1 MRTSQTLCAAAAAAA
16 TLLLLVAV
24 TEAAA
29 PQEALYAKYEN
40 LDVDRM
46 LRNQRF
52 VAATIKCLMDE
63 GPCTP
68 EARDL
73 KKVLPDALKS
83 DCSKCSAKQKENV
96 RKVFE
101 FMMKERNAD
110 WQRLSRKYDPDGEHK
125 KRLEA
130 KLKEAQQQQQQQK
143 KTTAEA
149 PAPAA

>member
-1 MRTSQTLCAAAAAAA
+1 MRTATLCTVAAAA
-16 TLLLLVAV
+16 LLLLLALA
-24 TEAAA
+24 EAAG

-46 LRNQRF
+46 LRNQRL

-63 GPCTP
+63 APCTP

-101 FMMKERNAD
+101 FMMKERSAD

-130 KLKEAQQQQQQQK
+130 KLKEAQQQQQQK
-143 KTTAEA
+143 PAEA
-149 PAPAA
+149 ATAAA